1 MMIEPPTGSP
11 NTIEMALAARRIRT
25 RGLAKKR
32 RKAIRGAKRDSPTRL
47 FGPWRRS
54 RCFASAEVSPAGAA
68 SSSLSRSRR
77 GISQKRS
84 SVLSGLLSG
93 SLSVDP
99 ACCLGLTPRAQGC
112 WTTWGLVARL
122 VPSACISDDTGQL
135 AAAASRPAATAGIR
149 CRFCT
154 LRQWHSRS
162 GSAWLARS
170 PHVARPAALDPLLQ

>member
-112 WTTWGLVARL
+112 WTTWGLVEDGLFAEL
-122 VPSACISDDTGQL
+122 LEFGPEDIEAGGF
-135 AAAASRPAATAGIR
+135 RPHA
-149 CRFCT
+149 
-154 LRQWHSRS
+154 
-162 GSAWLARS
+162 
-170 PHVARPAALDPLLQ
+170 VD